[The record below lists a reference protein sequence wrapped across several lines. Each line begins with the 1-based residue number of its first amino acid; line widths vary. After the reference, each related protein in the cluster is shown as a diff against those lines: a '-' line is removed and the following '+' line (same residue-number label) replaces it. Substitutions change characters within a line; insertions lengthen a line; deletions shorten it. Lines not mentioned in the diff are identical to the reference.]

1 MYGYIRTNEP
11 ELKVKEL
18 AVYRSAYCGL
28 CDSLV
33 KRHGRIAQMTL
44 EHDMTFL
51 VLLLEG
57 LYEPKVTHMQG
68 RCIVHPIQKHR
79 FDKSEITDYAA
90 DMNVLMAWHKIN
102 DDVHDEGKF
111 TSKAMRRMLYKRF
124 KVVNDKYPEKS
135 RHIMKALSILNTLEN
150 KKNLFP
156 TVTLTERPD
165 KASMSLLEGKIIIIT
180 DMSPYAI
187 ILPSF
192 LVDFFHTVDD
202 YYQKDFNTTFIRI
215 IRAFAF
221 LIAIFLP
228 ALYISITTRN
238 YNLVPM
244 KLLMVLKSGR
254 TFVPFAAYIEA
265 LFMIVAFE
273 ILKES
278 DTRIPF
284 VVGTSMSIVGAL
296 VLGQAA
302 VDAGLISPIMIIII
316 AVSSVTS
323 FLFNDNDLVNAIRV
337 WKLIFI
343 LLSAFAGLYGFFIAL
358 LLFIVKIS
366 SMDSYGFDYVTVDGI
381 LKSNI
386 QKNGIILTKKF
397 KLNKRN
403 SVLTK
408 NTERR

>member
-102 DDVHDEGKF
+102 DDVHDEGEF

-150 KKNLFP
+150 KKSEEL
-156 TVTLTERPD
+156 D
-165 KASMSLLEGKIIIIT
+165 KVAGAFGEVLGECFAYKN
-180 DMSPYAI
+180 D
-187 ILPSF
+187 
-192 LVDFFHTVDD
+192 HW
-202 YYQKDFNTTFIRI
+202 KD
-215 IRAFAF
+215 
-221 LIAIFLP
+221 
-228 ALYISITTRN
+228 ALYNLGYALGEFIYIMDAYDDLEKDEAKN
-238 YNLVPM
+238 EYNPLSC
-244 KLLMVLKSGR
+244 KKKS
-254 TFVPFAAYIEA
+254 F
-265 LFMIVAFE
+265 
-273 ILKES
+273 
-278 DTRIPF
+278 
-284 VVGTSMSIVGAL
+284 
-296 VLGQAA
+296 
-302 VDAGLISPIMIIII
+302 
-316 AVSSVTS
+316 
-323 FLFNDNDLVNAIRV
+323 
-337 WKLIFI
+337 
-343 LLSAFAGLYGFFIAL
+343 
-358 LLFIVKIS
+358 
-366 SMDSYGFDYVTVDGI
+366 
-381 LKSNI
+381 SN
-386 QKNGIILTKKF
+386 
-397 KLNKRN
+397 
-403 SVLTK
+403 
-408 NTERR
+408 NTEFDKYVEAVLNISMARVADIFEKLPVIKNAELLRNIIYAGVWLRWDELHTGKCKK

>member
-135 RHIMKALSILNTLEN
+135 RHIMKALSRLNTLEN
-150 KKNLFP
+150 KKSEEL
-156 TVTLTERPD
+156 D
-165 KASMSLLEGKIIIIT
+165 KVAGAFGEVLGECFAYKN
-180 DMSPYAI
+180 D
-187 ILPSF
+187 
-192 LVDFFHTVDD
+192 HW
-202 YYQKDFNTTFIRI
+202 KD
-215 IRAFAF
+215 
-221 LIAIFLP
+221 
-228 ALYISITTRN
+228 ALY
-238 YNLVPM
+238 NLGYALGEFIYIMDAYDDLEKDEAKNEYTPLSC
-244 KLLMVLKSGR
+244 KKKS
-254 TFVPFAAYIEA
+254 F
-265 LFMIVAFE
+265 
-273 ILKES
+273 
-278 DTRIPF
+278 
-284 VVGTSMSIVGAL
+284 
-296 VLGQAA
+296 
-302 VDAGLISPIMIIII
+302 
-316 AVSSVTS
+316 
-323 FLFNDNDLVNAIRV
+323 
-337 WKLIFI
+337 
-343 LLSAFAGLYGFFIAL
+343 
-358 LLFIVKIS
+358 
-366 SMDSYGFDYVTVDGI
+366 
-381 LKSNI
+381 SN
-386 QKNGIILTKKF
+386 
-397 KLNKRN
+397 
-403 SVLTK
+403 
-408 NTERR
+408 NTEFDKYVEAVLNISMARVADIFEKLPVIKNAELLRNIIYAGVWLRWDELHTGKCKK